1 MAKETIV
8 LERSVRHQSTNVGDS
23 INNKIK
29 KELQNG
35 NPVYVKI
42 PLGVF
47 AGSIARL
54 KITKPIDELSRVLT
68 HAATASTYGPKMAFR
83 KAHWEVEI
91 DGCNRKFKIDFDKF
105 SKFQFRDYKIEIYL
119 GRTEGTFLTKK
130 KPAELSYND
139 FLIDMFG
146 RKINP
151 GDFVLI
157 NPGPAALQND
167 EAVRLVQWTGN
178 QTPKQAYFKV
188 VKTSNTLKKQR
199 PAGEDYR
206 LGVQYTDDGMAV
218 PGIKID
224 VDDEITSALTL
235 IEHDITNF
243 KLKFSVGLDV

>member
-8 LERSVRHQSTNVGDS
+8 LDSGSRHKPIVDGNV
-23 INNKIK
+23 INNKIQS
-29 KELQNG
+29 ELRNG

-47 AGSIARL
+47 AGSIGRL
-54 KITKPIDELSRVLT
+54 KITEPVDKLAKVLC
-68 HAATASTYGPKMAFR
+68 HSPTAPVYGPKLSFR
-83 KAHWEVEI
+83 KGQWEVEI
-91 DGCNRKFKIDFDKF
+91 DGTTRKFKIDF
-105 SKFQFRDYKIEIYL
+105 SKFTKYQFRNYKVEIYL
-119 GRTEGTFLTKK
+119 GRTEGTFLIKK
-130 KPAELSYND
+130 QQDEITYD
-139 FLIDMFG
+139 GFLIDMFG
-146 RKINP
+146 RHINP

-167 EAVRLVQWTGN
+167 EAVRLVQWTGK

-188 VKTSNTLKKQR
+188 VKTASHLKKQR

-206 LGVQYTDDGMAV
+206 LGVQYTNDGMAV

-224 VDDEITSALTL
+224 VDDDITSALTL
-235 IEHDITNF
+235 IEHDISNF